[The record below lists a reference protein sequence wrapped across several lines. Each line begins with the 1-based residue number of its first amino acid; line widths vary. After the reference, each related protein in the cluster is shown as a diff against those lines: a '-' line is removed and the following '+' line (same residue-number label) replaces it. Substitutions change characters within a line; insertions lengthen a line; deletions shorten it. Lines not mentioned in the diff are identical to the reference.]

1 MLNIIKNSFN
11 IVIKNY
17 TITLF
22 FVLCL
27 ILVSLVSTRLNS
39 MPTILGFCTI
49 IGLFFFI
56 CAFFAGWFG
65 MIKVA
70 IENSYQEK
78 TKEEELKDI
87 LSLKGEFLNF
97 VGSHIFPMIL
107 TFILYSILLIVYF
120 NVVVALA
127 DKFVGN
133 IDFLYNDTKNIL
145 NSESQLVQYF
155 STLPKE
161 KITLIFAWQ
170 LVLILSVF
178 VFNLFTLLWVPAL
191 FLNKSNSKNSF
202 KAFLSSLSVI
212 FQKPFGVIGF
222 NLLLGVFYFV
232 VSQLSILGKLH
243 PVLSFLYMVLWV
255 YFFVFMNVL
264 IFNYYGKNFGNLSDI
279 GANSIGQDETCT

>member
-1 MLNIIKNSFN
+1 MLNIIKNSLN
-11 IVIKNY
+11 IVLKNY

-27 ILVSLVSTRLNS
+27 ILISLVSSRLS
-39 MPTILGFCTI
+39 AMPTILGLCTI
-49 IGLFFFI
+49 VGLFVFV

-70 IENSYQEK
+70 VENSYQEK

-87 LSLKGEFLNF
+87 FALKGEFLNYI
-97 VGSHIFPMIL
+97 GSHIIPTLLGFISY
-107 TFILYSILLIVYF
+107 FILMVVFF
-120 NVVVALA
+120 NVVSILA

-145 NSESQLVQYF
+145 NSKEALVQYF
-155 STLPKE
+155 STLPKD
-161 KITLIFAWQ
+161 KIALIFSWQ
-170 LVLILSVF
+170 LVLLLSVF
-178 VFNLFTLLWVPAL
+178 VFNLLTLFWFPAL
-191 FLNKSNSKNSF
+191 FLNTLGSKNPF
-202 KAFLSSLSVI
+202 RAFLNSICAV
-212 FQKPFGVIGF
+212 FKKPLGVVGF

-232 VSQLSILGKLH
+232 ISQLSILGNLH
-243 PVLSFLYMVLWV
+243 PILSFLYMVLWV

-279 GANSIGQDETCT
+279 RTNSVGQDETCD